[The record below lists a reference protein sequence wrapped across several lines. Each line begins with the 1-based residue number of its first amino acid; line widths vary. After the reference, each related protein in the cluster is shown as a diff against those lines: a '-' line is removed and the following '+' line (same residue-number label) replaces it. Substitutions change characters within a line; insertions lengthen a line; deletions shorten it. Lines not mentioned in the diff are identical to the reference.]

1 MWYSMVRSNVVVVNT
16 HNNVVA
22 ILVYVL
28 CSKHY
33 AKHMTAI
40 ISSAVNIARWQK
52 LMSAT
57 RYKQGSELQA
67 TKVDTGHL

>member
-1 MWYSMVRSNVVVVNT
+1 M
-16 HNNVVA
+16 
-22 ILVYVL
+22 YVL

-33 AKHMTAI
+33 AKHMTEI

-52 LMSAT
+52 LTLAA
-57 RYKQGSELQA
+57 RYKEGSELQA